1 MTYFFGSLNS
11 PVAIFDFESGGRLK
25 SRSVI
30 DRVGIGRKVGA
41 GGGGR
46 KTEPCLPPPPLPAR
60 ANSSDP
66 TLSPLPKEIVLLQ
79 IR

>member
-1 MTYFFGSLNS
+1 MAF
-11 PVAIFDFESGGRLK
+11 FDFESGGRLK

-46 KTEPCLPPPPLPAR
+46 KTEPCLRPPPPPLPAR

>member
-1 MTYFFGSLNS
+1 M
-11 PVAIFDFESGGRLK
+11 AIFDFESGGRLK

-30 DRVGIGRKVGA
+30 DRVGIGRMVGA

-46 KTEPCLPPPPLPAR
+46 KTAR

>member
-1 MTYFFGSLNS
+1 M
-11 PVAIFDFESGGRLK
+11 AIFDFESGGRLK

-46 KTEPCLPPPPLPAR
+46 KTEPCLRPVSYTHLTLPTKR
-60 ANSSDP
+60 
-66 TLSPLPKEIVLLQ
+66 IV
-79 IR
+79 

>member
-1 MTYFFGSLNS
+1 M
-11 PVAIFDFESGGRLK
+11 AIFDFESGGRLK

-30 DRVGIGRKVGA
+30 DRVGIRRKVGA

-46 KTEPCLPPPPLPAR
+46 GRLNPVFPPPLPPR

-66 TLSPLPKEIVLLQ
+66 TFSPLPKEIVLLQ

>member
-1 MTYFFGSLNS
+1 M
-11 PVAIFDFESGGRLK
+11 AIFDFESGGRLK

-30 DRVGIGRKVGA
+30 DRVGMGERSEQGVEDGRLNPVF
-41 GGGGR
+41 
-46 KTEPCLPPPPLPAR
+46 PPPLPAR

>member
-1 MTYFFGSLNS
+1 M
-11 PVAIFDFESGGRLK
+11 AIFDFESGGRLK

-41 GGGGR
+41 GGGGP
-46 KTEPCLPPPPLPAR
+46 KTEPCLPPPLPAR

>member
-1 MTYFFGSLNS
+1 M
-11 PVAIFDFESGGRLK
+11 AIFDFESGGRLK

-46 KTEPCLPPPPLPAR
+46 KTEPCLPPPSLHERILVIPHCPPYR
-60 ANSSDP
+60 
-66 TLSPLPKEIVLLQ
+66 KELFYCRLDEHSRQ
-79 IR
+79 

>member
-1 MTYFFGSLNS
+1 M
-11 PVAIFDFESGGRLK
+11 AIFDFESGGRLK

-41 GGGGR
+41 GGGRR
-46 KTEPCLPPPPLPAR
+46 KTEPCPPPPLPAR
-60 ANSSDP
+60 ANSGDP

>member
-30 DRVGIGRKVGA
+30 DRVGIGQKVGA

-46 KTEPCLPPPPLPAR
+46 KTEPCPPPLPAR

-66 TLSPLPKEIVLLQ
+66 TLSSLPKEIVLLQ